1 MSKTLSRCKSD
12 VCTLPVKNALFL
24 QQLQQGGTQL
34 LHIQDNTHG
43 NVYILI
49 MSLMI
54 TNGIQVADKQMITA
68 FFFIKRNCGKIFRRG
83 EGKSYKNEFVICEC
97 LQLNHFISVTISL
110 NMGGICRRRWSQFV
124 VAKGY
129 NIPELHKHLS

>member
-1 MSKTLSRCKSD
+1 MSSMLVFPANTTRRGLTITYSRQHTWEC
-12 VCTLPVKNALFL
+12 
-24 QQLQQGGTQL
+24 
-34 LHIQDNTHG
+34 LHINNVLNDYQWDNKW
-43 NVYILI
+43 
-49 MSLMI
+49 
-54 TNGIQVADKQMITA
+54 ADKQMITA

-110 NMGGICRRRWSQFV
+110 NMVGICRRRWSQFV

-129 NIPELHKHLS
+129 NIPELHKHLSY

>member
-1 MSKTLSRCKSD
+1 MYTSGKECFVFAAITTRRDSTITYPRQHTWEC
-12 VCTLPVKNALFL
+12 
-24 QQLQQGGTQL
+24 
-34 LHIQDNTHG
+34 LHINNVLNDYQWDNKW
-43 NVYILI
+43 
-49 MSLMI
+49 
-54 TNGIQVADKQMITA
+54 ADKQMITA

>member
-1 MSKTLSRCKSD
+1 MYTSGT
-12 VCTLPVKNALFL
+12 VCFVFAEITTTRGDSTITYPG
-24 QQLQQGGTQL
+24 QQHTWEC
-34 LHIQDNTHG
+34 LHIDNVL
-43 NVYILI
+43 NDYQWD
-49 MSLMI
+49 
-54 TNGIQVADKQMITA
+54 NKWADKQMITA

>member
-1 MSKTLSRCKSD
+1 MQNRRN
-12 VCTLPVKNALFL
+12 CTSSMLCFL
-24 QQLQQGGTQL
+24 TANTTRRDSTITYPGQQHTWEC
-34 LHIQDNTHG
+34 LHIDNVL
-43 NVYILI
+43 NDYQWD
-49 MSLMI
+49 
-54 TNGIQVADKQMITA
+54 NKWADKQMIIA

-83 EGKSYKNEFVICEC
+83 EGKSYKNDFVICEC
-97 LQLNHFISVTISL
+97 LQQKYFISVTISL